1 MNLLVGRSTLA
12 PVLASP
18 LSGEAEGSSA
28 MNEPIETNEQIE
40 TMATAS
46 PARGRCLA
54 PGCPCADG
62 RILLHRHA
70 AFFAAL
76 ASKNG
81 QTADR
86 VIAPEPEWTIAWE
99 KAS

>member
-1 MNLLVGRSTLA
+1 
-12 PVLASP
+12 
-18 LSGEAEGSSA
+18 
-28 MNEPIETNEQIE
+28 MNEPIET
-40 TMATAS
+40 MSTAS
-46 PARGRCLA
+46 PARRRCLA

-76 ASKNG
+76 AMKNG

-86 VIAPEPEWTIAWE
+86 VIAPELGWAIPRM